1 MSDILLKCLFALFSL
16 FGPFLL
22 YYSLTAKILID
33 KQCIVKKSV
42 FGAKKLNFN
51 KVKSFGVYL
60 QEGKSIGSIERSEYD
75 NTFWFAIKFIF
86 VANRNDYSPNSFR
99 QKGSI
104 RFHYTKEL
112 YEAIGKLHQS
122 TPHGQKQQTIAAHFG
137 LGIDWANKHIRIGKK
152 LHPKFFGLQNNAGKK
167 TKTTKAKGKRK

>member
-1 MSDILLKCLFALFSL
+1 MENVVMTKKREFPAVNLRHPMIVFWMVLFFIVSLFMIFLTLVMSHILLKCLFALFSF

-42 FGAKKLNFN
+42 FGAKELNFN
-51 KVKSFGVYL
+51 EVKSFGVYL

-112 YEAIGKLHQS
+112 YEAIEHNMNSLEV
-122 TPHGQKQQTIAAHFG
+122 
-137 LGIDWANKHIRIGKK
+137 
-152 LHPKFFGLQNNAGKK
+152 
-167 TKTTKAKGKRK
+167 